1 MALVLDDIFSVE
13 GLVNQKLLL
22 GILAVFV
29 AHPRGTDL
37 FEHVDVSGLA
47 VPHFE
52 HASEGTF
59 TDLADLFEVC

>member
-1 MALVLDDIFSVE
+1 MAFIFDDIFSIE

-29 AHPRGTDL
+29 AHSRGTDL

-52 HASEGTF
+52 HGSEGTF
-59 TDLADLFEVC
+59 TNLADLFEVC